1 MSSSEDKTLVLEL
14 EVVPMMSKIT
24 EDKLTGPNCSDL
36 RKTICLYLWSIF
48 MANHLHKNP
57 LIDDSKER

>member
-24 EDKLTGPNCSDL
+24 EDKLTGPNYSDL
-36 RKTICLYLWSIF
+36 SKTIRLYLRSIF

-57 LIDDSKER
+57 HTDDSKER